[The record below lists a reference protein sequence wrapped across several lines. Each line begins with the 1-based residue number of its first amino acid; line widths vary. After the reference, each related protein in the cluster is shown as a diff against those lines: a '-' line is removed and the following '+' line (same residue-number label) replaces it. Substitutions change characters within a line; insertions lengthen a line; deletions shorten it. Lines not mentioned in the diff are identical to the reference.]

1 LGSFTL
7 PKLVLEELKFL
18 PKVYVIMAQ
27 PKDNINYPF
36 WYYQHEPRGTLIF
49 DESIDITIKNKQIT

>member
-1 LGSFTL
+1 
-7 PKLVLEELKFL
+7 
-18 PKVYVIMAQ
+18 MAQ

>member
-1 LGSFTL
+1 MLE
-7 PKLVLEELKFL
+7 KLIIVELKFL

-27 PKDNINYPF
+27 PKNNINYPF

-49 DESIDITIKNKQIT
+49 DEYVDITIKNQQIT